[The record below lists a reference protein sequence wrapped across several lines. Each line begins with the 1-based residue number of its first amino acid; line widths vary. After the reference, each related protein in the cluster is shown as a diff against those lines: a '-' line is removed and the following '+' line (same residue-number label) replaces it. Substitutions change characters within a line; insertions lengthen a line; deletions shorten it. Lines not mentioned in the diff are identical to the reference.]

1 MSEETLVM
9 EQWCTKVLG
18 DFLYQWSSESQLL
31 TKRRKGSS
39 ISEVIAVIEDP
50 QHIDK
55 HIIQDFR
62 PS

>member
-1 MSEETLVM
+1 M